1 MSYLT
6 QEDQTCTRSSDDI
19 AGNYSGRT
27 SAPNGIELA
36 NVFTV
41 KAPSGTHH

>member
-6 QEDQTCTRSSDDI
+6 QEDQTRTRESGQV

-27 SAPNGIELA
+27 SAPSVIELA